1 MYTIL
6 GATGNTGSKIAD
18 ILIRKGEDVRL
29 VARTADRLLPSLIKK
44 ARADETYVG
53 EAHSYVGD
61 MMDTEF
67 LVKALEESDAVF
79 TLIPPNLKAENFIS
93 YTDKIGKSIA
103 RSLEI
108 AKVRYVV
115 NLSSV
120 GAELSQSTGPI
131 LALHN
136 QEERLNRIKMLNVVH
151 LRAAY
156 FMENLL
162 MSIGM
167 IKSKGI
173 NGAAIRG
180 DLKVPMIATRDI
192 AEVAV
197 ERLVKRDFTGTS
209 VQYLLGQ
216 RDLSLIE
223 ATGIIGNKIG
233 KTELKY
239 IVFPYDEAE
248 KGLIAA
254 GLSPDMSRLYIEMS
268 RAFNEG
274 RVIGSLKRVAE
285 NTTPTSFEKFCEEV
299 IVPLYSQK
307 KAA

>member
-6 GATGNTGSKIAD
+6 GATGNIGSKIAD

-29 VARTADRLLPSLIKK
+29 VARTADQLLPSLIKK
-44 ARADETYVG
+44 ARADVTYVG
-53 EAHSYVGD
+53 EADSYVGD
-61 MMDTEF
+61 LLDTEF
-67 LVKALEESDAVF
+67 LVKALEGSDAVF
-79 TLIPPNLKAENFIS
+79 TLIPPNPQAENFMS
-93 YTDKIGKSIA
+93 YADEIGESIA
-103 RSLEI
+103 RALEI
-108 AKVRYVV
+108 AKMSHVV

-120 GAELSQSTGPI
+120 GAELSLNTGPI
-131 LALHN
+131 LGLHK

-162 MSIGM
+162 MNIEM
-167 IKSKGI
+167 IRSKGI
-173 NGAAIRG
+173 NGSAIRG
-180 DLKVPMIATRDI
+180 DLKFPMIATKDI
-192 AEVAV
+192 ADVAA
-197 ERLVKRDFTGTS
+197 ERLVKRDFAGTS

-223 ATGIIGNKIG
+223 STGIIGSKVG
-233 KTELKY
+233 KPELKY
-239 IVFPYDEAE
+239 IQFPYDEAE

-254 GLSPDMSRLYIEMS
+254 GLSPDMSRIYIEMS

-274 RVIGSLKRVAE
+274 RIVGPLKRAKE
-285 NTTPTSFEKFCEEV
+285 NTTPTSFERFCDEV

-307 KAA
+307 KVA

>member
-18 ILIRKGEDVRL
+18 ILIRRGEDVRL
-29 VARTADRLLPSLIKK
+29 VARTADRMLPSLVKK
-44 ARADETYVG
+44 ARADETFVG

-79 TLIPPNLKAENFIS
+79 TLIPPNLKAENFMS
-93 YTDKIGKSIA
+93 YAEKIGKSIA
-103 RSLEI
+103 RAIEI

-115 NLSSV
+115 NLSSI
-120 GAELSQSTGPI
+120 GAELSQNTGPI
-131 LALHN
+131 LALHD
-136 QEERLNRIKMLNVVH
+136 QEDRLNRIKALNVVH

-162 MSIGM
+162 MNIEMIRSKSISGT
-167 IKSKGI
+167 
-173 NGAAIRG
+173 ALRG
-180 DLKVPMIATRDI
+180 DLKFPIIATRDV
-192 AEVAV
+192 AEVAA
-197 ERLVKRDFTGTS
+197 ERLVKRDFTETS
-209 VQYLLGQ
+209 VRYLLGQ
-216 RDLSLIE
+216 RDLSLVE
-223 ATGIIGNKIG
+223 ATEIIGRKIG
-233 KTELKY
+233 KPELKY
-239 IVFPYDEAE
+239 FLFPYDEAE

-254 GLSPDMSRLYIEMS
+254 GISSDMSRLYIEMS

-274 RVIGSLKRVAE
+274 RVIGPAKRTAE
-285 NTTPTSFEKFCEEV
+285 NTTPTSFEKFCDEL
-299 IVPLYSQK
+299 IVPRYSEK

>member
-29 VARTADRLLPSLIKK
+29 VARTADRMLPSLVKK
-44 ARADETYVG
+44 ARADVTYVG

-67 LVKALEESDAVF
+67 LVKALEGSDAVF
-79 TLIPPNLKAENFIS
+79 TLIPSNLKTESFMLYA
-93 YTDKIGKSIA
+93 DKIGESIA
-103 RSLEI
+103 HALEI

-120 GAELSQSTGPI
+120 GAELSQNTGPI
-131 LALHN
+131 LGLHN
-136 QEERLNRIKMLNVVH
+136 HEERLNRIKLLNVVH
-151 LRAAY
+151 LRASY

-162 MSIGM
+162 MNIEL
-167 IKSKGI
+167 IRSKGI
-173 NGAAIRG
+173 NGSAIRG
-180 DLKVPMIATRDI
+180 DLKLPMIATKDI
-192 AEVAV
+192 ADVAV

-209 VQYLLGQ
+209 VRYLLGQ
-216 RDLSLIE
+216 RDLNLVE
-223 ATGIIGNKIG
+223 ATRIIGIKIG
-233 KTELKY
+233 KPELKY
-239 IVFPYDEAE
+239 ILFPYDEAE

-254 GLSPDMSRLYIEMS
+254 GLSHDMSRLYIEMN

-274 RVIGSLKRVAE
+274 RIMGSLKRTKE
-285 NTTPTSFEKFCEEV
+285 NTTPTSFDRFCEEV
-299 IVPLYSQK
+299 VVPLYSQK